1 MKSTSWAATAFAVA
15 LALAMPADAQNA
27 PTPAPADITVPD
39 LSPKDIQVWIGK
51 SNAYVELLNTSLRA
65 LQSIR
70 RYESWVD
77 MKTGPTGKERYIEY
91 GLYNVDPSTTKEAIA
106 KARDAANGPPQIP
119 ALDDAARNYASAV
132 ETLVPILNDAS
143 AYYARQDYKDDG
155 AAGAKALHAKLVPAI
170 DTFLATRKRL
180 EKGQEALAA
189 VLDKQ
194 ELALIEKTEGKSER
208 WHVYNLSITAKAAMN
223 ALPVHQTPEEMKAFS
238 AAILTYAQAVRD
250 YDDFRKSAG
259 KGGEE
264 TNPDSLL
271 ADLRDLR
278 DKADKQQ
285 ATRVDFQNVAMQY
298 NSLVMMINFHR

>member
-1 MKSTSWAATAFAVA
+1 MKSITSVAMAFAVA
-15 LALAMPADAQNA
+15 LAFTVPVDAQTP
-27 PTPAPADITVPD
+27 PTPAPINITVPD
-39 LSPKDIQVWIGK
+39 LSSKDMQVWISK
-51 SNAYVELLNTSLRA
+51 NNAYVELLNTSLRA

-91 GLYNVDPSTTKEAIA
+91 GLYEVDPSTAKDAIA

-119 ALDDAARNYASAV
+119 ACDDAASNYATAF
-132 ETLVPILNDAS
+132 ETIVPILNDAS

-155 AAGAKALHAKLVPAI
+155 AAGGKALHAKLVPAI
-170 DTFLATRKRL
+170 ETFLAARKRL
-180 EKGQEALAA
+180 EQCQEVLTAAL
-189 VLDKQ
+189 DRQ
-194 ELALIEKTEGKSER
+194 ELARIEKTEGKSER
-208 WHVYNLSITAKAAMN
+208 WHITNLSITAKAAMS

-238 AAILTYAQAVRD
+238 AAVLTFAQAVRGF
-250 YDDFRKSAG
+250 DDFSKSVG

-285 ATRVDFQNVAMQY
+285 ATRVDFQNVVMQY
-298 NSLVMMINFHR
+298 NSVVMMINLHR